1 MENQSAIREALVKIA
16 TLRVDRVPSSA
27 MALEMENI
35 ALRALLQCREHV
47 ELKSGTD
54 DSSGAYA
61 IDDDVAEV
69 KRRTVEYLAKKESA
83 YISVIVQNGEKRDKL
98 RPIARAAIMDMVKSG
113 EIVPVIGIRGTATKL
128 YRLP

>member
-61 IDDDVAEV
+61 IDDRIAEV
-69 KRRTVEYLAKKESA
+69 KRRAIGYLSWKKSA
-83 YISVIVQNGEKRDKL
+83 YLSAIIQNAGKRNKL
-98 RPIARAAIMDMVKSG
+98 RLVARDAIQEMIASG
-113 EIVPVIGIRGTATKL
+113 EIVPVVGSDGDATKF